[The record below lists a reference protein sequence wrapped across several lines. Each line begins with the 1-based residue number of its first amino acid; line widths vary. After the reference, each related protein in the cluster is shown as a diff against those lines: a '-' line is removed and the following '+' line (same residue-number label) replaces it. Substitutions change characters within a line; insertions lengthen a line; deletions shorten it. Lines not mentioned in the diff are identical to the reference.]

1 MKNKLIEN
9 IDQVHTTEMGV
20 DRIRRNLGLGD
31 SDVVMWCKS
40 KILDKDAD
48 ITRQRKN
55 WYVRIDGCV
64 ITVNASSYTII
75 TAHKEKRK

>member
-31 SDVVMWCKS
+31 SDVVMRCKS

-48 ITRQRKN
+48 ITRQGKN